1 MTLEIP
7 NDLAIAL
14 EAAGQV
20 HLLGSW
26 DALSD
31 ESRRNL
37 LSALRALD
45 LPQIQKLGEHLRKP
59 IEHEAQSFE
68 APMTFPLERTEEQQ
82 AYAQKAIAVGERLLS
97 ESKVGFVLVAGG
109 QGSRL
114 GFDGPKGMVAVGPV
128 SGLSLFGWHAAR
140 LTAAKQR
147 YGMRITWFVM
157 TSATNNGATR
167 AFFEEQ
173 DYFGLGSENVHFFTQ
188 EMLPALD
195 QEGRIVRTAPDQL
208 FLAPNGHGG
217 TLQALRSEGML
228 DLAASLGIEQFS
240 YFQVDNPLVRPA
252 DPLFIGLHAMA
263 AADMSSKVVTK
274 NEPGEKV
281 GVLGLADGK
290 LGCIEYSD
298 LPESLRQERDPDG
311 QLRFRAGNIAV
322 HMIRR
327 DFAEQLTQD
336 GQLDLPWHLAR
347 KNLKGIDAEGQVAE
361 IPGVKFE
368 TFVFDALGA
377 AANSVTLEVRRD
389 EEFAPVKNAEGS
401 DSPASCR
408 LALTESF
415 GRMFEAAGHPL
426 PERNADG
433 TLPIEVDPRAAENAE
448 EFCTWVAHLSE
459 LPRPTTPTKNGWLY
473 R

>member
-7 NDLAIAL
+7 KELAIAL

-26 DALSD
+26 DGLSD
-31 ESRRNL
+31 DSRRNL

-59 IEHEAQSFE
+59 IEHAAQSFE

-82 AYAQKAIAVGERLLS
+82 AYAQKAIALGERLLS

-114 GFDGPKGMVAVGPV
+114 GFDGPKGMVGVGPV

-147 YGMRITWFVM
+147 FGTRITWFVM

-173 DYFGLGSENVHFFTQ
+173 DFFGLGSENVHFFTQ

-195 QEGRIVRTAPDQL
+195 QEGRIVRTTPDEL

-252 DPLFIGLHAMA
+252 DPLFVGLHAMA
-263 AADMSSKVVTK
+263 EADMSSKVVTK

-298 LPESLRQERDPDG
+298 LPESLREERDSGG

-327 DFAEQLTQD
+327 EFAEQLTLD

-347 KNLKGIDAEGQVAE
+347 KNLKGINAEGQVAE

-377 AANSVTLEVRRD
+377 TANSVTLEVRRE

-415 GRMFEAAGHPL
+415 GRMLEAAGLDL
-426 PERNADG
+426 PERNPDG
-433 TLPIEVDPRAAENAE
+433 TLPLEVDPRVAENVE
-448 EFCTWVAHLSE
+448 QFCETQ
-459 LPRPTTPTKNGWLY
+459 RQMTPGEDGWLY